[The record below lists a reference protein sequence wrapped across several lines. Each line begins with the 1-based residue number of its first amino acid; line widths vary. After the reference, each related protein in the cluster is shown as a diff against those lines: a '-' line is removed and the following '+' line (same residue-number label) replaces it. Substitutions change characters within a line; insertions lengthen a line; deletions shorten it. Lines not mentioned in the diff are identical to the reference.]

1 MKRFD
6 WKIFGIF
13 GIVIIS
19 LLILFFGY
27 QVSVGNTV
35 ARMEEQINE
44 SYSGIE
50 IQQKHRNDS
59 ITQLVQVVENFTSHE
74 QEVVDSV
81 TDARAALQ
89 NGDVAEAMKS
99 LNVVVEN
106 YPEIKSETIYSDLMN
121 EISSCENL
129 IASYRDNYN
138 SQVKE
143 YKKYIKVFPHKQ
155 ILSMQGYEPINVD
168 YLTFDSEELEVI
180 ENMFGE

>member
-1 MKRFD
+1 MKKFD
-6 WKIFGIF
+6 FKIFF
-13 GIVIIS
+13 IVLGVAFALFIAVFSYFIS
-19 LLILFFGY
+19 
-27 QVSVGNTV
+27 VNNT
-35 ARMEEQINE
+35 AYRMEEQINE

-59 ITQLVQVVENFTSHE
+59 VSQLVQVVENFSSHE
-74 QEVVDSV
+74 QSVVDSV
-81 TDARAALQ
+81 IDARAKLED
-89 NGDVAEAMKS
+89 GDVSGAMKS

-106 YPEIKSETIYSDLMN
+106 YPEIKSNELYTDLMN

-143 YKKYIKVFPHKQ
+143 YKKYVKVFPHKQ
-155 ILSMQGYEPINVD
+155 ILSMNGYEVVEID
-168 YLTFDSEELEVI
+168 YLNFDDEELEVI

>member
-1 MKRFD
+1 MKHFD
-6 WKIFGIF
+6 WKIIGII
-13 GIVIIS
+13 GIVVFS
-19 LLILFFGY
+19 FLILFFGY
-27 QVSVGNTV
+27 QVSVGNT
-35 ARMEEQINE
+35 ATRMGEQINE

-59 ITQLVQVVENFTSHE
+59 IKQLVQVVENFTSHE
-74 QEVVDSV
+74 QDIVNSV
-81 TDARAALQ
+81 TDARAKLQEGDISGAL
-89 NGDVAEAMKS
+89 KS

-106 YPEIKSETIYSDLMN
+106 YPEIKSDTLYSDLMK

-138 SQVKE
+138 QQVKE

-155 ILSMQGYEPINVD
+155 ILSIQGYEPIEVD

>member
-1 MKRFD
+1 MKHFD

-35 ARMEEQINE
+35 AQMEEQINE

-89 NGDVAEAMKS
+89 NGDVAEAMRS

-155 ILSMQGYEPINVD
+155 ILSMQGYEPIDVD

>member
-1 MKRFD
+1 MKKFD
-6 WKIFGIF
+6 FKIFF
-13 GIVIIS
+13 IS
-19 LLILFFGY
+19 LGVAFALFIAVFSY
-27 QVSVGNTV
+27 FISVGNT
-35 ARMEEQINE
+35 AYRMEEQINE

-59 ITQLVQVVENFTSHE
+59 VNQLVQVVENFSSHE
-74 QEVVDSV
+74 QSVVDSV
-81 TDARAALQ
+81 TDAREKLQ
-89 NGDVAEAMKS
+89 EGDVTGAMKS

-106 YPEIKSETIYSDLMN
+106 YPEIKSNELYSDLMN

-143 YKKYIKVFPHKQ
+143 YKKYVKVFPHKQ
-155 ILSMQGYEPINVD
+155 ILSMQGYESIEVD
-168 YLTFDSEELEVI
+168 YLNFDDEELEII

>member
-89 NGDVAEAMKS
+89 NGDVAEAMRS

-180 ENMFGE
+180 KNMFGE

>member
-1 MKRFD
+1 MKHFD
-6 WKIFGIF
+6 WKIIGII
-13 GIVIIS
+13 GIVVFS
-19 LLILFFGY
+19 FLILFFGY
-27 QVSVGNTV
+27 QVSVGNT
-35 ARMEEQINE
+35 ATRMEEQINE

-50 IQQKHRNDS
+50 IQQ
-59 ITQLVQVVENFTSHE
+59 LVQVVENFTSHE
-74 QEVVDSV
+74 QDIVNSV
-81 TDARAALQ
+81 TDARAKLQ
-89 NGDVAEAMKS
+89 EGDVSGALKS

-106 YPEIKSETIYSDLMN
+106 YPEIKSDTLYSDLMK

-138 SQVKE
+138 QQVKE

-155 ILSMQGYEPINVD
+155 ILSIQGYEPIEVD